1 VRNVKYLHV
10 TNHKA
15 RILQP
20 EEEVKLLNGCKQVR
34 NSLLLPVVVLALHTG
49 MRRGE
54 LLGLEWPQIDLKNRT
69 IRILCAKTE
78 SGKRL
83 IPLSVTAYSI
93 LETLPKRLDTQLVF
107 PSDRKAGNRIVD
119 LKKGFKKAIK
129 LAGIPH
135 IRFHDLR
142 HTFATRL
149 AQSNVD
155 LVTLKELL
163 GHASIR
169 MTTHYTQSPT
179 EAKIAA
185 VRKLDSLDLA
195 GFCPVLDSSRT
206 PSPSAVVAKSEVNSF
221 AAST

>member
-1 VRNVKYLHV
+1 
-10 TNHKA
+10 
-15 RILQP
+15 
-20 EEEVKLLNGCKQVR
+20 
-34 NSLLLPVVVLALHTG
+34 

-149 AQSNVD
+149 AC
-155 LVTLKELL
+155 LIHE
-163 GHASIR
+163 G
-169 MTTHYTQSPT
+169 
-179 EAKIAA
+179 
-185 VRKLDSLDLA
+185 
-195 GFCPVLDSSRT
+195 
-206 PSPSAVVAKSEVNSF
+206 
-221 AAST
+221 

>member
-1 VRNVKYLHV
+1 
-10 TNHKA
+10 
-15 RILQP
+15 
-20 EEEVKLLNGCKQVR
+20 
-34 NSLLLPVVVLALHTG
+34 

-69 IRILCAKTE
+69 IRILHAKTE

-83 IPLSVTAYSI
+83 IPLSATAYSI

-119 LKKGFKKAIK
+119 LKKGLAQAIK

-142 HTFATRL
+142 HTFASRL
-149 AQSNVD
+149 AGANVD

-169 MTTHYTQSPT
+169 MTSHYTQSAT
-179 EAKIAA
+179 AAKIAA
-185 VRKLDSLDLA
+185 VSKLDLA
-195 GFCPVLDSSRT
+195 GFHPVLDSNRT
-206 PSPSAVVAKSEVNSF
+206 PSPSGVAAKSEVNCF
-221 AAST
+221 VASI